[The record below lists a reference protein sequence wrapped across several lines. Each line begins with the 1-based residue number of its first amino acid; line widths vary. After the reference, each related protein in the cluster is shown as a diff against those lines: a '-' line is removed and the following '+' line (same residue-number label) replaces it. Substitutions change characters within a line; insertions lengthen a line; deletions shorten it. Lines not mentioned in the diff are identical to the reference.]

1 MQNTPKSSI
10 TITSIMLILISSPPE
25 YPVRSCNFLRL
36 VQFSMRLMSL
46 SKKLKSLS
54 TVTILIRI
62 LMIWKPSFWGCWHLP
77 KSLPT
82 AKKKYYVLILPYFR
96 LWSPDQPNKPHPSKI
111 KPNYRA
117 LNIRGQI
124 VKPDPKNN
132 NPRPTAENGH
142 WPNRCSER
150 QSPHQWG

>member
-1 MQNTPKSSI
+1 
-10 TITSIMLILISSPPE
+10 
-25 YPVRSCNFLRL
+25 
-36 VQFSMRLMSL
+36 
-46 SKKLKSLS
+46 
-54 TVTILIRI
+54 LIRI

-77 KSLPT
+77 KSLLT
-82 AKKKYYVLILPYFR
+82 AKKKYYVLILSYFR
-96 LWSPDQPNKPHPSKI
+96 LWRPAQPNKPYPSKI

-132 NPRPTAENGH
+132 NSRPTAENGH

-150 QSPHQWG
+150 